1 MRDMDNYSA
10 CDEDS
15 DNDVTSSV
23 NSSVNLSVNS
33 RRKMT
38 TGRSGMRILDGFPEE
53 RSSVLIFV
61 PGMEQI
67 NRLQDLIKNELPDAK
82 LNILPL
88 HSDIVID
95 QQQRVFLKSDPTW
108 RKVNKIIFSC
118 AKFHN

>member
-15 DNDVTSSV
+15 DDGATSSV
-23 NSSVNLSVNS
+23 NSSLTTSTFNNH
-33 RRKMT
+33 RRRAT
-38 TGRSGMRILDGFPEE
+38 TGKNGMRILDGLPEE

-67 NRLQDLIKNELPDAK
+67 KQLQDLITNELPDAK

-108 RKVNKIIFSC
+108 RKVNNQIARF
-118 AKFHN
+118 